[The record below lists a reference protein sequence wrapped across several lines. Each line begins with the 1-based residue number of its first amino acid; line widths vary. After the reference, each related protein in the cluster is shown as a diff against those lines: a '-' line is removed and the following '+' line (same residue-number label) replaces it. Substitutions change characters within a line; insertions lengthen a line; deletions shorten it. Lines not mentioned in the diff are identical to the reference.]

1 MYPFIDLHILFL
13 YICIYFDNVFLLID
27 MYIICTSYM
36 YIYLSLPVT
45 QDISIIL
52 FLFFFLEVYLYRRDL
67 AEAVTFTGNLSFKDE
82 LILGLAL
89 DIIFRFIY
97 QSIIKIISTSRF
109 KSEPNSVPKFRQG
122 PFIVSWR
129 GPSYNWTKLYCSLL
143 SLVSVS
149 LSSLYLSFY
158 LIYSITQPSINH
170 NCNMCSYWSCIYDIP
185 TQCLSLALYLSIYIS
200 PSVCVCLSFPTGSM
214 FVSVYLSAPSLS
226 VN

>member
-1 MYPFIDLHILFL
+1 MIKTTVFLRPIYSIHPYIFSVHVSLYPSTRLSNDFFICLYQPIDQFINLYLSNYQSIHRSFPCLTFLLILSIHPFHMYPFIDLHILFL

-129 GPSYNWTKLYCSLL
+129 GPSYN
-143 SLVSVS
+143 
-149 LSSLYLSFY
+149 
-158 LIYSITQPSINH
+158 
-170 NCNMCSYWSCIYDIP
+170 
-185 TQCLSLALYLSIYIS
+185 
-200 PSVCVCLSFPTGSM
+200 
-214 FVSVYLSAPSLS
+214 
-226 VN
+226 